1 MPEVPEVARGAGAAR
16 TTTNEADMLKR
27 GFRVFGALLLSAY
40 AWAGFAGWELP
51 SNAKKGVIAAGE
63 RSATGFRAYSFWTG
77 GK

>member
-1 MPEVPEVARGAGAAR
+1 
-16 TTTNEADMLKR
+16 MLKR

>member
-1 MPEVPEVARGAGAAR
+1 MPEGAARADR
-16 TTTNEADMLKR
+16 TTTNEADMMKR
-27 GFRVFGALLLSAY
+27 GFQLFGALLLTAY

-51 SNAKKGVIAAGE
+51 SNSKKGVVAAGA

>member
-1 MPEVPEVARGAGAAR
+1 MR
-16 TTTNEADMLKR
+16 R
-27 GFRVFGALLLSAY
+27 GFQVFGALLLTAY

-51 SNAKKGVIAAGE
+51 SNTKKGVVAAGA

>member
-1 MPEVPEVARGAGAAR
+1 MRRAFQ
-16 TTTNEADMLKR
+16 L
-27 GFRVFGALLLSAY
+27 FGALLLTGY

-51 SNAKKGVIAAGE
+51 SNTKKGVVAAGS